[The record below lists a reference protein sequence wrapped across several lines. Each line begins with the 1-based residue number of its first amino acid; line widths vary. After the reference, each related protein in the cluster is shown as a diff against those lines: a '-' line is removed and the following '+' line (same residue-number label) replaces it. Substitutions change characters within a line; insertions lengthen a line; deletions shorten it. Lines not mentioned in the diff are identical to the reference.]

1 MNINKIH
8 KKSQGNRKILKNSKT
23 IQRVISQDKIY
34 KIFNKRKIII
44 STSSKAKKFKIK
56 LIKINNL
63 INRTRAIMIN
73 MNLVRNF

>member
-23 IQRVISQDKIY
+23 IQKVISQDKIY

-44 STSSKAKKFKIK
+44 STSSKAKTFKIK
-56 LIKINNL
+56 FIKINNL